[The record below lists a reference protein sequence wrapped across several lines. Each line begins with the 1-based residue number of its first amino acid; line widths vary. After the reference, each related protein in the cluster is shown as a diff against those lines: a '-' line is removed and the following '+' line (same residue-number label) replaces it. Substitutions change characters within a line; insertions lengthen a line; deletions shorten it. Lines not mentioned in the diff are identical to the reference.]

1 MVSHPDYI
9 EFRKHL
15 KDTEKPAETEPKQ
28 DEEQAQEE
36 RKPNFQPLNKY
47 EQIIVQDKIIQMLPY
62 EMLSELISEIIFETL
77 LNAQKIY
84 PKKTIETKFEKMM
97 AEIKDSSSKLSLIE
111 AQKILEAIHLLDTS
125 ESPANAMWI
134 GPDCINLT
142 GVTHAIIKSTKNIE
156 DVVVDHYR
164 TFKQTF
170 PYEINQRESSF
181 FLSVYNLL
189 CTESKTAVD
198 KFAIRGDGTDF
209 KEFTE
214 AEPFD
219 KLGFA
224 ALKNKNVNF
233 IIDQPIVIIGSSKS
247 LDKTKS
253 EYSWEVDLDLFPD
266 PYVSK
271 QHALIAFNFQTEKF
285 EIRCLSSTNPIKVK
299 DKILSSKDDPRPMDE
314 NCFIRIGKQTLWFT
328 ITNEEEVNNEEI
340 EEN

>member
-1 MVSHPDYI
+1 M
-9 EFRKHL
+9 L
-15 KDTEKPAETEPKQ
+15 KDSEKPAEGEPRPE
-28 DEEQAQEE
+28 EEQAQED

-47 EQIIVQDKIIQMLPY
+47 DQITVQDKVIQLLPY
-62 EMLSELISEIIFETL
+62 EMLSELVGEIVFELL

-84 PKKTIETKFEKMM
+84 PKKMIETKFEKMV
-97 AEIKDSSSKLSLIE
+97 AEIKDSQSKLSLIE
-111 AQKILEAIHLLDTS
+111 TQKILEAIHLVDTS

-156 DVVVDHYR
+156 DVVIDHYR
-164 TFKQTF
+164 TFKQNF

-181 FLSVYNLL
+181 FLSIYHLL
-189 CTESKTAVD
+189 CTESKAGID
-198 KFAIRGDGTDF
+198 KFAIRGDGSTF
-209 KEFTE
+209 TEFTQ

-219 KLGFA
+219 TLGFA

-233 IIDQPIVIIGSSKS
+233 VVDQPVVIIGSSKK
-247 LDKTKS
+247 LDKLAGDF
-253 EYSWEVDLDLFPD
+253 SWEVDLDLFPD

-271 QHALIAFNFQTEKF
+271 QHALLAFNFQTEKF
-285 EIRCLSSTNPIKVK
+285 EIRCLSTTNPIKVK
-299 DKILSSKDDPRPMDE
+299 DRILTAKDEPKPLDE

>member
-1 MVSHPDYI
+1 M
-9 EFRKHL
+9 L
-15 KDTEKPAETEPKQ
+15 AEL
-28 DEEQAQEE
+28 AG
-36 RKPNFQPLNKY
+36 
-47 EQIIVQDKIIQMLPY
+47 
-62 EMLSELISEIIFETL
+62 ELVFELL
-77 LNAQKIY
+77 LNPQKIY
-84 PKKTIETKFEKMM
+84 PKKTMETQFEKMLV
-97 AEIKDSSSKLSLIE
+97 ESKDNQSKLTLIE
-111 AQKILEAIHLLDTS
+111 TQKILEAIHLVDTS

-156 DVVVDHYR
+156 DVIVDHYR
-164 TFKQTF
+164 TFKQNF
-170 PYEINQRESSF
+170 PYEIAQRESSF
-181 FLSVYNLL
+181 FLAIYHLL

-198 KFAIRGDGTDF
+198 RQAIRGDNSMF
-209 KEFTE
+209 KEFPPAE
-214 AEPFD
+214 AFD

-233 IIDQPIVIIGSSKS
+233 VIDQPIVIIGSSKRVDHKAS
-247 LDKTKS
+247 DFT
-253 EYSWEVDLDLFPD
+253 WEVDLDLFPD

-271 QHALIAFNFQTEKF
+271 QHALLAYNFQSEKF

-299 DKILSSKDDPRPMDE
+299 DKILTAKDDPKVLDE